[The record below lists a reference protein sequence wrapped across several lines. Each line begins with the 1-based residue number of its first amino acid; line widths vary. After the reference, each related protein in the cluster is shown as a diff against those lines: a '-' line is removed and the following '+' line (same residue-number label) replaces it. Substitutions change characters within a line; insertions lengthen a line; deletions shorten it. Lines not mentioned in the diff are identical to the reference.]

1 MGDTA
6 LLTLETIAKYLREKE
21 VQLDMEEN
29 NGQRFI
35 RMGWRFEMGDA
46 AVLVSVNDG
55 PNNTSRL
62 EVTCVTQ
69 KTYTDRK
76 SEVMNMLNERNRE
89 RAFSRS
95 IDNDGNVWLE
105 YVGFYPTLTEMPQE
119 TFDTLFSGVL
129 MHFQDDYAALEGVQ
143 PGQDQ
148 PQA

>member
-1 MGDTA
+1 MTETA
-6 LLTLETIAKYLREKE
+6 LLTLETVAKYLKERE

-69 KTYTDRK
+69 KTYVARK
-76 SEVMNMLNERNRE
+76 TEIMGILNERNRE
-89 RAFSRS
+89 RAFARS
-95 IDNDGNVWLE
+95 IDADGNVWLE
-105 YVGFYPTLTEMPQE
+105 YVGFYPTLAEMPQE
-119 TFDTLFSGVL
+119 TFDTLFGGVL
-129 MHFQDDYAALEGVQ
+129 MHFQDDYAFLEGVQ
-143 PGQDQ
+143 IIQPQ